1 MSITETQPLSRSRHA
16 LLLINPK
23 ARRGQEDLA
32 AVRSRLTQ
40 GGLRLLQPVD
50 ESADFL
56 TLIRRH
62 HQDVDR
68 IIIGGGDGTI
78 HRTLSGLMESKLP
91 LGILPLGTANDLART
106 LSIPTDP
113 ILACDT
119 ILSGVTRSIDIGV
132 VNDEPFFNVA
142 SIGLAAEVTRRLS
155 RGTKTYWGVLAYAWA
170 AMGAMLRGR
179 SFSVE
184 IRCNGQSLHTRTWQI
199 SVGNGRY
206 YGGGLTIHENA
217 RIDDGLL
224 NLYSVEIKRRW
235 QILPLIPAL
244 WRGTLDPVLPVR
256 TMRGTEFEIR
266 PLHRVRSIIADGEF
280 VGNTPAVFKLIPQ
293 ALMVYAPS
301 VAEL

>member
-1 MSITETQPLSRSRHA
+1 MSTMEMKQPSKSSRA
-16 LLLINPK
+16 LLLVNPK

-32 AVRSRLTQ
+32 AVRERLMQ
-40 GGLRLLQPVD
+40 GGLSLLEPAT

-62 HQDVDR
+62 REEVDR

-78 HRTLSGLMESKLP
+78 HSALTGLLKSKLP
-91 LGILPLGTANDLART
+91 VGILPLGTANDLART
-106 LSIPTDP
+106 LMISADP
-113 ILACDT
+113 VLACDT
-119 ILSGVTRSIDIGV
+119 ILQGETRSIDIGT
-132 VNDEPFFNVA
+132 VNEEPFFNVA

-170 AMGAMLRGR
+170 AMGAMLQGR

-184 IRCNGQSLHTRTWQI
+184 IRSNGKSLKTRTWQI
-199 SVGNGRY
+199 AIGNGRY

-217 RIDDGLL
+217 SIDDGMLD
-224 NLYSVEIKRRW
+224 LYSVEIQRRW

-266 PLHRVRSIIADGEF
+266 PLHRARSIIADGEF
-280 VGNTPAVFKLIPQ
+280 VGSTPAVFKLIPQ
-293 ALMVYAPS
+293 ALTVYAKQT
-301 VAEL
+301 AE